1 MLPARTLR
9 LLLLRLRLPLLFTE
23 ARFFRVPLREGVPAG
38 VPWPRGDARG
48 AERAGEAVSSSSEV
62 PRVRAWESMTALA
75 RKIPPPRRSL
85 SWRPSDCE
93 SGDESVGFAGVAA
106 KSLLSTLRCE
116 PGPYPR
122 LRWAG
127 SLGVGTPL

>member
-23 ARFFRVPLREGVPAG
+23 ARFFRVPLREGVPAE
-38 VPWPRGDARG
+38 VPWPRVDARD
-48 AERAGEAVSSSSEV
+48 AERAGNSVSSSSEV
-62 PRVRAWESMTALA
+62 PRVRASKFSSK
-75 RKIPPPRRSL
+75 RPPRRSL

-93 SGDESVGFAGVAA
+93 SGDESVGFAGVVA
-106 KSLLSTLRCE
+106 KSLLSTFRCE
-116 PGPYPR
+116 PGPYP
-122 LRWAG
+122 LLKWAG